1 MRIRKPGKIRE
12 QLWLLGREESCV
24 YLLESQ
30 NESMIISG
38 GMSYLVPGLLQQFE
52 AFGIDENRISK
63 LLILHAHF
71 DHLGIIPFFKRRH
84 PKAEVYAS
92 GRGWAILRNR
102 KAIQAINELSQL
114 AVKRMG
120 REGISAKY
128 DLDWRNDFTGT
139 TVSEGDRIDLTD
151 LAVRIFETPGHS
163 SCSIS
168 AYVPELKALFA
179 SDGGGIPYRDK
190 IFAFGN
196 SNFAEYQRSLRKLED
211 LNVAYV
217 CADHYGYVA
226 GEEARNFVRQ
236 TMEAAKEAHVLMEEA
251 YQHSGG
257 DIETAARRVTQVFFS
272 ENPDWVVSP
281 DIVEGVNR
289 QMLRH
294 IASVRKEGQAPLLEK

>member
-1 MRIRKPGKIRE
+1 MRIRKPGKVRE
-12 QLWLLGREESCV
+12 HLWFLDREESCV
-24 YLLESQ
+24 YLLEGQ
-30 NESMIISG
+30 TESMIISG
-38 GMSYLVPGLLQQFE
+38 GMSYLVPDLLQQFK
-52 AFGIDENRISK
+52 AFGIDENKISK

-92 GRGWAILRNR
+92 GRGWEILRNR
-102 KAIQAINELSQL
+102 KAIQTINELGQL
-114 AVKRMG
+114 AAKRMG
-120 REGISAKY
+120 KEEISAKY
-128 DLDWRNDFTGT
+128 DLGWRDDFTGT
-139 TVSEGDRIDLTD
+139 IVSEGGRIDLTD
-151 LAVRIFETPGHS
+151 LEIRIFETPGHS

-196 SNFAEYQRSLRKLED
+196 SNFTEYQQSLRKLED
-211 LNVAYV
+211 LDVEYV

-226 GEEARNFVRQ
+226 GEEAKNFVQ
-236 TMEAAKEAHVLMEEA
+236 QAVEAAKEVRALMEEA

-257 DIETAARRVTQVFFS
+257 DIETAARRVTSAFFS

-281 DIVEGVNR
+281 KVTEGVNR

-294 IASVRKEGQAPLLEK
+294 IASVSKR